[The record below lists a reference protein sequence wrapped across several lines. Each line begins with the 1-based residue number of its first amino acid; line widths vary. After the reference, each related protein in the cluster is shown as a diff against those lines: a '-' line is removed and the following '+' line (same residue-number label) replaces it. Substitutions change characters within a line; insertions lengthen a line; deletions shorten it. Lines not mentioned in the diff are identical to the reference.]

1 MSLKL
6 EKLILLFKLEWMF
19 HVHVQYRGV
28 VTKGGRMKNFSSCTE
43 SVEAKNKKWMALGC
57 YNLYYELVKH
67 CYRAVNYYFNTLAA
81 L

>member
-43 SVEAKNKKWMALGC
+43 SVEAKN
-57 YNLYYELVKH
+57 
-67 CYRAVNYYFNTLAA
+67 
-81 L
+81 

>member
-1 MSLKL
+1 
-6 EKLILLFKLEWMF
+6 MF
-19 HVHVQYRGV
+19 HVNVQYRGG
-28 VTKGGRMKNFSSCTE
+28 VTK
-43 SVEAKNKKWMALGC
+43 SVEAKNKEWMVLGC